1 MVVTR
6 AGPPHYTAAAR
17 TNQPSLPSYQPHYC
31 RRLCCSRVAH
41 LNILP
46 VVMSYYAECQGRSTD
61 RGKGALC
68 SGVHQEGK
76 RNHTTASCRRQAG
89 STGSERQ
96 IGA

>member
-1 MVVTR
+1 MEEEEEKEEKKKKEEKEEKEEKKLIK
-6 AGPPHYTAAAR
+6 AA
-17 TNQPSLPSYQPHYC
+17 PEY
-31 RRLCCSRVAH
+31 
-41 LNILP
+41 
-46 VVMSYYAECQGRSTD
+46 QGRNTD
-61 RGKGALC
+61 SGKGALC